1 MKKHTLLLSF
11 IFSFF
16 LTNYSLSQVTLSA
29 GDIVILQYNSDGGSD
44 ELVFLPLVDIP
55 ANSIIYFSDGGWNSN
70 SSDFGLAT
78 ERGIK
83 YTVNSTGLTAGTLIK
98 LLNPTGSLYEL
109 EPSSLGSL
117 EFYEVDGS
125 VEVGSSRELTLST
138 SGDQVLI
145 FQTVDGVITS
155 SKTFIYGFN
164 VRSAVGY
171 VDGWQAD
178 GNALSSTSTDSHL
191 PPSLTALNSTQ
202 SNKTTANAFGIAGLS
217 GGHVDNWQYTGPFTA
232 ATKDEWLQR
241 IHTLQNW
248 SSNDTSTYSHS
259 AIASGASSV
268 VVSSTLGVYNFESKK
283 IKISPNP
290 SSDYIKILGLSENE
304 KYTLYNMLGAGIKK
318 GVISNNEQIDIR
330 DFTNGLYF
338 LNFENG
344 NTIKFLKE

>member
-1 MKKHTLLLSF
+1 MKNTLLLSI
-11 IFSFF
+11 IFSIFS
-16 LTNYSLSQVTLSA
+16 TNYSPSQVTLSA
-29 GDIVILQYNSDGGSD
+29 GDIVVLQYNSDGGSD

-55 ANSIIYFSDGGWNSN
+55 ANSIIYFSDAGWNSA
-70 SSDFGLAT
+70 SSDFGSAT

-83 YTVNSTGLTAGTLIK
+83 YTVNGTGLTAGTLIK
-98 LLNPTGSLYEL
+98 LLNPTGALYAL

-125 VEVGSSRELTLST
+125 VETGSSRELTLST

-145 FQTVDGVITS
+145 FQTTDGVVTS

-164 VRSAVGY
+164 TRSTTGY

-178 GNALSSTSTDSHL
+178 GNALNSTSTDSHL
-191 PPSLTALNSTQ
+191 PPSLIALNSTQ
-202 SNKTTANAFGIAGLS
+202 SNKTTATAFGISGLS
-217 GGHVDNWQYTGPFTA
+217 GAHIDNWQYTGPFTA

-241 IHTLQNW
+241 IHTLANW
-248 SSNDTSTYSHS
+248 SSNDGAVFSHGD
-259 AIASGASSV
+259 IASGTSSV
-268 VVSSTLGVYNFESKK
+268 IVSSTLGVSNFESKK

-290 SSDYIKILGLSENE
+290 SSDYIQISGMLENE
-304 KYTLYNMLGAGIKK
+304 KYTLYSILGTEIKK

-330 DFTNGLYF
+330 GFMNGLYF
-338 LNFENG
+338 LKFENG